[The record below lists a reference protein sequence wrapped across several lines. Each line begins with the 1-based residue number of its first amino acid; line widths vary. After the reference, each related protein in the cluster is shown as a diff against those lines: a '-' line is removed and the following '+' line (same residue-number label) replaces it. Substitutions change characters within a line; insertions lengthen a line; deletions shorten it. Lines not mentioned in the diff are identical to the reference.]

1 MNKIQSMLAICVIL
15 AIIGI
20 SMWNM
25 PNIEQNQNLNEITN
39 NTVNQSNVIPLEKPP
54 FLNENTP

>member
-1 MNKIQSMLAICVIL
+1 MNKIQTSMLAICVIL

-25 PNIEQNQNLNEITN
+25 PNIEHLNEITN

>member
-25 PNIEQNQNLNEITN
+25 PNIEHLNEITN

>member
-1 MNKIQSMLAICVIL
+1 MNKIQTSMFAICVIL

-25 PNIEQNQNLNEITN
+25 PNIEHLNEITN